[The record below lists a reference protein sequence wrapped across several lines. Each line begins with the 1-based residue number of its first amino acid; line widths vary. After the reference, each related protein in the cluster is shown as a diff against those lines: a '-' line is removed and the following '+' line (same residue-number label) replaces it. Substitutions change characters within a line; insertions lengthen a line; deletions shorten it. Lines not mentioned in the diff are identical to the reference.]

1 MRRRMVHRSPL
12 PAIDVPSQ
20 PLPAFLQDG
29 VRDLPE
35 KAALVDGMTGRLLT
49 YAALWTAARRTA
61 AGLVRRGVRKGD
73 VVAIWS
79 PNALEYPIAV
89 FGTML
94 AGGIVT
100 TVNALYTAEEL
111 AHQLRDVGAR
121 VLVTSAVSADAAQS
135 AARSVGV
142 GQVFAFGRAA
152 SVPSFDELL
161 DGAGDAPDV
170 PVDPHDDVAA
180 ILYSSATTGLPKG
193 VMLTHENLAANVRQV
208 QAAERMDVSEIVLGV
223 MPLYHIYGFNV
234 VMNLTLSVGATLVL
248 LERFEVQSFL
258 ETLET
263 YGVTTAFLVPP
274 LVRTLALHP
283 LVDRYD
289 VSRLR
294 HVLSAAAP
302 LPEYAAVRCAERIRC
317 EVKQGYGLT
326 ETSPSTHYTPRG
338 RVKLNAAGVAL
349 PNTEWKI
356 ADVAAR
362 RDLADG
368 EIGEVWVRGPQV
380 MKGYLN
386 NPEATRRVIDD
397 EGWLHTGDI
406 GYADGDGYLYVLDR
420 AKDQLKFRGL
430 QYREDELLLTTVEE
444 SARRREA
451 ERRLR
456 FQGLLLNSVRE
467 SIVGI
472 DTARVVTFWNKG
484 AEALFGYTAE
494 EALGV
499 PVDRLIVADPDT
511 ARGEYADLAAHGQW
525 QGQVQRRRKDG
536 SLLWTDVVAS
546 VVSTPEGQA
555 SGWIAIH
562 RDVTELRR
570 NQEMV
575 QESHEQL
582 RNLAARLMD
591 IREQERTA
599 FARELHDELGQ
610 TLTRLTIDLCWLLER
625 LPKRLRSRRTDAI
638 VPIVRR
644 MVTTVQHLSWR
655 QRPAVLDDL
664 GLDAAIEW
672 QVQEFEEWSGC
683 RCVADL
689 RIESLPAD
697 RDRDTAVFRILQE
710 ALVNVARHAK
720 ATCAAV
726 RGHVAAGRLVLEV
739 IDDGIGIAPHELTSP
754 ASLGLLGMRERAR
767 SMGATL
773 HIGRAGDRGTS
784 VRLDVP
790 VAMPLVRGA
799 DA

>member
-1 MRRRMVHRSPL
+1 MRRRMLHRSPL
-12 PAIDVPSQ
+12 PAIRVPALT
-20 PLPAFLQDG
+20 LPAFLHDRA
-29 VRDLPE
+29 RDVLE
-35 KAALVDGMTGRLLT
+35 KTALVDGMTGRCLT
-49 YAALWTAARRTA
+49 YGELWSAARRIA
-61 AGLVRRGVRKGD
+61 AGLARRGIRKGD
-73 VVAIWS
+73 VVALWS
-79 PNALEYPIAV
+79 PNALEYPMAV

-100 TVNALYTAEEL
+100 TINSLYTANEL

-121 VLVTSAVSADAAQS
+121 ALIVSPASAHAALRAAQS
-135 AARSVGV
+135 VGIEE
-142 GQVFAFGRAA
+142 VFAFGRADA
-152 SVPSFDELL
+152 VPSFDVLL
-161 DGAGDAPDV
+161 DGDGDPPDV
-170 PVDPHDDVAA
+170 AVHPRDDVAA

-193 VMLTHENLAANVRQV
+193 VMLTHYNLVANVCQV
-208 QAAERMDVSEIVLGV
+208 QAAERMDASEIVLGV

-248 LERFEVQSFL
+248 LERVEVQSFL
-258 ETLET
+258 QTLET

-274 LVRTLALHP
+274 LVRTLASHP

-289 VSRLR
+289 LSRLR

-302 LPEYAAVRCAERIRC
+302 LPEYAAVRCAERIQC

-338 RVKLNAAGVAL
+338 RVKLNAAGVSL
-349 PNTEWKI
+349 PNTEWRVI
-356 ADVAAR
+356 DVATR
-362 RDLADG
+362 RDLTVG

-386 NPEATRRVIDD
+386 NPEVTRRVIDD
-397 EGWLHTGDI
+397 DGWLHTGDI
-406 GYADGDGYLYVLDR
+406 GYADGEGYLYVLDR

-444 SARRREA
+444 STRRREA

-472 DTARVVTFWNKG
+472 DTAHVVTFWNNG
-484 AEALFGYTAE
+484 AEALFGYTAR

-499 PVDRLIVADPDT
+499 PVDRLIVADADAARAEFAQLA
-511 ARGEYADLAAHGQW
+511 ARGQW
-525 QGQVQRRRKDG
+525 HGQVQRRRKDG

-546 VVSTPEGQA
+546 VVSTPEGQTT
-555 SGWIAIH
+555 GWMAIH

-570 NQEMV
+570 NQEML

-591 IREQERTA
+591 IREHERAA

-610 TLTRLTIDLCWLLER
+610 TLTRLTIDLCWLMER
-625 LPKRLRSRRTDAI
+625 LPKRLRSRRTEAI

-644 MVTTVQHLSWR
+644 MVTAVQHLSWR

-672 QVQEFEEWSGC
+672 QMQEFEEWSGC
-683 RCVADL
+683 RCIADL
-689 RIESLPAD
+689 RLDSLPTD

-720 ATCAAV
+720 ATRASV
-726 RGHVAAGRLVLEV
+726 RGQVDEGRLVLEV
-739 IDDGIGIAPHELTSP
+739 VDDGIGIDQEQLTSP

-767 SMGATL
+767 SIGATL
-773 HIGRAGDRGTS
+773 HISRAADRGTA
-784 VRLDVP
+784 VRLHVP
-790 VAMPLVRGA
+790 VAMPTVMEGA
-799 DA
+799 

>member
-1 MRRRMVHRSPL
+1 MVHRSPL

-20 PLPAFLQDG
+20 ALPAFLHDR
-29 VRDLPE
+29 VRALPG
-35 KAALVDGMTGRLLT
+35 KPALIESMTGRSLT
-49 YAALWTAARRTA
+49 YGELWSAVRRTA
-61 AGLVRRGVRKGD
+61 AGLARRGLRKGD

-89 FGTML
+89 FATML

-100 TVNALYTAEEL
+100 TINSVYTANEL
-111 AHQLRDVGAR
+111 AHQLGDVGAR
-121 VLVTSAVSADAAQS
+121 ILVASAASADAAHR
-135 AARSVGV
+135 AARSVGIEA
-142 GQVFAFGRAA
+142 VFVFGHAPA
-152 SVPSFDELL
+152 LPSFDVLG
-161 DGAGDAPDV
+161 DGDGDPPDV
-170 PVDPHDDVAA
+170 PVDARADVAA
-180 ILYSSATTGLPKG
+180 ILYSSASTGFPKG
-193 VMLTHENLAANVRQV
+193 VMLTHQNLVANVLQV
-208 QAAERMDVSEIVLGV
+208 QTAERMDASEIVLGV
-223 MPLYHIYGFNV
+223 MPLHHIYGFNA

-248 LERFEVQSFL
+248 LERFEVQRFL
-258 ETLET
+258 ETLEA

-274 LVRTLALHP
+274 LVRTLASHP

-302 LPEYAAVRCAERIRC
+302 LPEDAAVRCAERIGC

-338 RVKLNAAGVAL
+338 RVKLNAVGVAL
-349 PNTEWKI
+349 PHTEWKI
-356 ADVAAR
+356 VDVAAR
-362 RDLADG
+362 RDLAVG

-380 MKGYLN
+380 MKGYWN
-386 NPEATRRVIDD
+386 NPEVTRRVIDD
-397 EGWLHTGDI
+397 QGWLRTGDI
-406 GYADGDGYLYVLDR
+406 GHADGDGYLYVLDR

-444 SARRREA
+444 SARRRET

-472 DTARVVTFWNKG
+472 DTAHVVTFWNNG
-484 AEALFGYTAE
+484 AEALFGYTAA

-499 PVDRLIVADPDT
+499 PVDRLIVADADA
-511 ARGEYADLAAHGQW
+511 ARGEFAALAARGQW

-536 SLLWTDVVAS
+536 SLLWTDVVTS

-570 NQEMV
+570 NQEML

-591 IREQERTA
+591 IREHERAA

-610 TLTRLTIDLCWLLER
+610 TLTRLTIDLSWLMER
-625 LPKRLRSRRTDAI
+625 LPKRHRSRRTEAI

-644 MVTTVQHLSWR
+644 MVTAVQHLSWR

-664 GLDAAIEW
+664 GLEAAIEW
-672 QVQEFEEWSGC
+672 QTQEFEEWSGC
-683 RCVADL
+683 QCVADL
-689 RIESLPAD
+689 RLGSLPTD
-697 RDRDTAVFRILQE
+697 RDRDTAVFRIVQE

-720 ATCAAV
+720 ATRV
-726 RGHVAAGRLVLEV
+726 SLRGHVDDGCLVLEV
-739 IDDGIGIAPHELTSP
+739 VDDGSGIDQHQLASP
-754 ASLGLLGMRERAR
+754 GSLGLLGMRERAR
-767 SMGATL
+767 SIGATL
-773 HIGRAGDRGTS
+773 HVGRAGSRGTA
-784 VRLDVP
+784 VRLHVP
-790 VAMPLVRGA
+790 VATPTLMEGA
-799 DA
+799 

>member
-1 MRRRMVHRSPL
+1 MVHRSPL

-20 PLPAFLQDG
+20 PLPAFLHDCVGDVLQKPALIDG
-29 VRDLPE
+29 I
-35 KAALVDGMTGRLLT
+35 TGRRLT
-49 YAALWTAARRTA
+49 YGELWSAARRTA
-61 AGLVRRGVRKGD
+61 AGLARRGLRKGD

-100 TVNALYTAEEL
+100 TINPLYTAHEL

-121 VLVTSAVSADAAQS
+121 ALIASPGSADAAVR
-135 AARSVGV
+135 AARSVGIEE
-142 GQVFAFGRAA
+142 VFVFGRAA
-152 SVPSFDELL
+152 GVPSFDVLL
-161 DGAGDAPDV
+161 EGDGDPPDV
-170 PVDPHDDVAA
+170 PFHPHDDVAA

-193 VMLTHENLAANVRQV
+193 VMLTHHNLVANVLQV
-208 QAAERMDVSEIVLGV
+208 QAAERMAASEIVLGV

-248 LERFEVQSFL
+248 LERFEVQPCL
-258 ETLET
+258 QTLET

-274 LVRTLALHP
+274 LVRMLALHP

-289 VSRLR
+289 LSRLR
-294 HVLSAAAP
+294 HVLCAAAP

-356 ADVAAR
+356 VDVASR
-362 RDLADG
+362 RDLAVD

-386 NPEATRRVIDD
+386 NPEVTRRVIDD
-397 EGWLHTGDI
+397 ERWLHTGDI

-430 QYREDELLLTTVEE
+430 QYREDELLLTMVEE
-444 SARRREA
+444 NARRREA

-472 DTARVVTFWNKG
+472 DTAHVVTFWNNG

-499 PVDRLIVADPDT
+499 PVDRLIVVDSAA
-511 ARGEYADLAAHGQW
+511 ARAEFADLATRGQW
-525 QGQVQRRRKDG
+525 HGHVQRRRKDG

-546 VVSTPEGQA
+546 VVSTREGQA

-570 NQEMV
+570 NQEML

-591 IREQERTA
+591 IREHERTA

-610 TLTRLTIDLCWLLER
+610 ALTRLTIDLCWLMER
-625 LPKRLRSRRTDAI
+625 LPKRLRSRRTEAI

-644 MVTTVQHLSWR
+644 MVTAVQHLSWR

-664 GLDAAIEW
+664 GLEPAIEW
-672 QVQEFEEWSGC
+672 QTQEFEEWSGC

-689 RIESLPAD
+689 RLESLPAD

-720 ATCAAV
+720 AARASV
-726 RGHVAAGRLVLEV
+726 RGHVEDGRLVLEI
-739 IDDGIGIAPHELTSP
+739 IDDGIGIEPQQLTSP

-767 SMGATL
+767 SIGATL
-773 HIGRAGDRGTS
+773 HIGRAGDHGTAIRLHVS
-784 VRLDVP
+784 VAIPTL
-790 VAMPLVRGA
+790 MEGT
-799 DA
+799 

>member
-1 MRRRMVHRSPL
+1 MVHRSAL
-12 PAIDVPSQ
+12 PTIDLRSQ
-20 PLPAFLQDG
+20 PLPAFLQDRA
-29 VRDLPE
+29 RDVLQKP
-35 KAALVDGMTGRLLT
+35 ALVDGLTGRRLS
-49 YAALWTAARRTA
+49 YGELWSAARHTA
-61 AGLVRRGVRKGD
+61 AGLARRGIGKGD
-73 VVAIWS
+73 VVALWS
-79 PNALEYPIAV
+79 PNALEYPVAV
-89 FGTML
+89 FATML

-100 TVNALYTAEEL
+100 TVNPLYTANEL

-121 VLVTSAVSADAAQS
+121 ALVASAASADAALL
-135 AARSVGV
+135 AARSVGIEEIF
-142 GQVFAFGRAA
+142 VFGH
-152 SVPSFDELL
+152 SEGVPSFDVLL
-161 DGAGDAPDV
+161 EGDGNPPDV
-170 PVDPHDDVAA
+170 AVDACDDVAA

-193 VMLTHENLAANVRQV
+193 VMLTHYNLVANVRQM
-208 QAAERMDVSEIVLGV
+208 QAAERMEPSEIVLGV

-248 LERFEVQSFL
+248 LERFEVQPFL
-258 ETLET
+258 QTLET

-274 LVRTLALHP
+274 LVRTLASHP

-302 LPEYAAVRCAERIRC
+302 LPEYAAVRCAERIGC

-338 RVKLNAAGVAL
+338 QAKLNAAGVGL

-356 ADVAAR
+356 VDVAAT
-362 RDLADG
+362 RDLAVG

-386 NPEATRRVIDD
+386 NPEVTRRVIDD
-397 EGWLHTGDI
+397 AGWLHTGDI
-406 GYADGDGYLYVLDR
+406 GYADADGYLYVLDR
-420 AKDQLKFRGL
+420 VKDQLKFRGL
-430 QYREDELLLTTVEE
+430 QYREEELLLTMVEE
-444 SARRREA
+444 SSRRREA

-472 DTARVVTFWNKG
+472 DTAHVVTFWNKG

-499 PVDRLIVADPDT
+499 PVDRLIVADSDA
-511 ARGEYADLAAHGQW
+511 ARAGFAHLAARGQW
-525 QGQVQRRRKDG
+525 QGQAQRRRKDG
-536 SLLWTDVVAS
+536 SLLWVDIVAS
-546 VVSTPEGQA
+546 VVSTPEGQE

-570 NQEMV
+570 NQEMLE
-575 QESHEQL
+575 ESHEQL

-591 IREQERTA
+591 IREHERTA

-610 TLTRLTIDLCWLLER
+610 MLTRLTIDLSWLMER
-625 LPKRLRSRRTDAI
+625 LPKRLRSRRAEEI
-638 VPIVRR
+638 LPIVRG
-644 MVTTVQHLSWR
+644 MVTAVQHLSWR

-672 QVQEFEEWSGC
+672 QIQDFEEWSGC
-683 RCVADL
+683 RCIADL
-689 RIESLPAD
+689 RLESLPAD
-697 RDRDTAVFRILQE
+697 RDRNTAVFRILQE

-720 ATCAAV
+720 ATRASV
-726 RGHVAAGRLVLEV
+726 RGHVDDGRLVLEI
-739 IDDGIGIAPHELTSP
+739 IDDGVGIDPQQLTSP
-754 ASLGLLGMRERAR
+754 GSLGLLGMRERAR

-773 HIGRAGDRGTS
+773 HIGRVDDCGTA
-784 VRLDVP
+784 VRLRVP
-790 VAMPLVRGA
+790 IAMPTLMG

>member
-1 MRRRMVHRSPL
+1 
-12 PAIDVPSQ
+12 
-20 PLPAFLQDG
+20 
-29 VRDLPE
+29 
-35 KAALVDGMTGRLLT
+35 
-49 YAALWTAARRTA
+49 
-61 AGLVRRGVRKGD
+61 
-73 VVAIWS
+73 
-79 PNALEYPIAV
+79 
-89 FGTML
+89 ML

-100 TVNALYTAEEL
+100 TVNSLYTADEL

-121 VLVTSAVSADAAQS
+121 VLVASAASADAAQR
-135 AARSVGV
+135 AARSVGIEE
-142 GQVFAFGRAA
+142 VFAFGQAA

-161 DGAGDAPDV
+161 DGDGDVPDV
-170 PVDPHDDVAA
+170 AVDAHADVAA

-193 VMLTHENLAANVRQV
+193 VMLTHENLAVNVRQV
-208 QAAERMDVSEIVLGV
+208 QAAERMDASEVVLGV

-258 ETLET
+258 ETLES

-289 VSRLR
+289 LSRLR

-302 LPEYAAVRCAERIRC
+302 LPEHAAVRCAERIRC

-338 RVKLNAAGVAL
+338 RAKLNAVGVAL
-349 PNTEWKI
+349 PNTEWRI
-356 ADVAAR
+356 VDVVAR
-362 RDLADG
+362 RDLAVG

-380 MKGYLN
+380 MKGYVN
-386 NPEATRRVIDD
+386 DPDATRRVIDG

-430 QYREDELLLTTVEE
+430 RYREDELLLTMVEE

-484 AEALFGYTAE
+484 AQALFGYTAE

-499 PVDRLIVADPDT
+499 PVDRLIVADPAA
-511 ARGEYADLAAHGQW
+511 ARREFAGLAARGQW
-525 QGQVQRRRKDG
+525 QGHVQRRRKDG

-546 VVSTPEGQA
+546 VVSTPEGQD

-591 IREQERTA
+591 IREHERAA

-610 TLTRLTIDLCWLLER
+610 TLTRLTIDLCWLMER
-625 LPKRLRSRRTDAI
+625 LPKRLRSRRTEAI

-672 QVQEFEEWSGC
+672 QMQEFEEWSGC
-683 RCVADL
+683 ACVADL
-689 RIESLPAD
+689 RLESLPTD

-720 ATCAAV
+720 ATRASV
-726 RGHVAAGRLVLEV
+726 RGQVADGRLVLE
-739 IDDGIGIAPHELTSP
+739 ILDNGIGIDPQQLTSP
-754 ASLGLLGMRERAR
+754 VSLGLLGMRERAR
-767 SMGATL
+767 GIGATL
-773 HIGRAGDRGTS
+773 HIGRAGHRGTA

-790 VAMPLVRGA
+790 VAMALPRDAGA
-799 DA
+799 